1 MTTFFRVLLVAVL
14 LAAAGIYLT
23 KCTVEAV
30 RAELRRQP

>member
-1 MTTFFRVLLVAVL
+1 MTTLARVLLAAVL

>member
-14 LAAAGIYLT
+14 LAAAGIYIT
-23 KCTVEAV
+23 KCIADAV

>member
-1 MTTFFRVLLVAVL
+1 MSTFFRIVLAAVL